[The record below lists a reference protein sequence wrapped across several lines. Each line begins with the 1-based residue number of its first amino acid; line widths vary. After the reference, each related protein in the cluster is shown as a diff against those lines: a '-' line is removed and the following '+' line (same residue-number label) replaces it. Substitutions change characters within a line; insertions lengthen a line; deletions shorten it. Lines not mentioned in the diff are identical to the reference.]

1 MPNPLDA
8 SAGDWHKAPMGPKRA
23 PTHVATFMAM
33 VACGLFA
40 GGAAALEVARV
51 LPGSSD
57 AIESC
62 VSTQAIRFS
71 SADRRALLDAAD
83 AAAVSAAIVRRYPV
97 VERDGL
103 APQHIVLWRKPDAQ
117 WIYIALLENPER
129 ASQVC
134 FTATF
139 TAARFELTPQL
150 IAKYFGDGGLSE

>member
-1 MPNPLDA
+1 MANPLDA
-8 SAGDWHKAPMGPKRA
+8 HAAGWHKAPMGPNRA
-23 PTHVATFMAM
+23 PAHVATFVGAA
-33 VACGLFA
+33 ACLLF
-40 GGAAALEVARV
+40 GSGVAALEVTRV
-51 LPGSSD
+51 VPGASD

-71 SADRRALLDAAD
+71 GSDRRVRLDAGD
-83 AAAVSAAIVRRYPV
+83 AAAVSAAIVRRYPM

-129 ASQVC
+129 AGQVC

-150 IAKYFGDGGLSE
+150 IAKYFGEGGLSE

>member
-1 MPNPLDA
+1 MCPRVRLRTTTRFA
-8 SAGDWHKAPMGPKRA
+8 ATVAMTISVAG
-23 PTHVATFMAM
+23 
-33 VACGLFA
+33 A
-40 GGAAALEVARV
+40 GHAVEVTNLVPGAA
-51 LPGSSD
+51 D

-71 SADRRALLDAAD
+71 GADRRARLDAAD

-117 WIYIALLENPER
+117 WIYIALLENPQR
-129 ASQVC
+129 AGQVC

-139 TAARFELTPQL
+139 AAARFEQTPVL
-150 IAKYFGDGGLSE
+150 IAKYFHEGQAGE